1 MKKIYK
7 LMITILSLMII
18 LVGCSDSSE
27 IKLDPKNPVIITLAT
42 YYNDKQLNDLNEMIR
57 NFNENEGSEKGI
69 IVELISSGSVF
80 ETNKILLDS
89 ANDAPGSIEF
99 PNIFITYKGLIMEL
113 EGKKEV
119 IDYRDYFS
127 EEELGQYLEN
137 LISTG
142 KFEADQ
148 EKISMLPMA
157 NSTIITF
164 INKTDFDEIAQKIGV
179 NYDMLDTYEGIME
192 VAEKYYQ
199 YTDSLTPEPHD
210 GKALYGMDAIVS
222 QILAIHK
229 STGQDILTKTDG
241 KVEVNF
247 QKDFAKKMWDTFYV
261 PTMKGYFAKY
271 GKFTS
276 EDMKT
281 GKILVSSASTAGA
294 GYYPSKIL
302 LEDGQEKNIEIITR
316 FAPTIK
322 GHDGLSVQQGG
333 GIFISKSTPNKEYAA
348 AEFVKWMTNRE
359 NNTMFTLRSSYI
371 PVRVD
376 NTSIEDI
383 KQTITEN
390 NINEIVTAS
399 LVTSIDQIKTRKPYI
414 SPNIQGYEDVRSIV
428 ESVFAHEMNDARET
442 LLDEVSQGKDYD
454 QAVAEAIS
462 EESFELWYQDTLSRL
477 QQAIQ

>member
-1 MKKIYK
+1 MKKIYT
-7 LMITILSLMII
+7 LMILILSLLIFA
-18 LVGCSDSSE
+18 VGCNDSSE
-27 IKLDPKNPVIITLAT
+27 IKLDPKNPVIITLTT
-42 YYNDKQLNDLNEMIR
+42 YYNDKQLSDLSEMIR
-57 NFNENEGSEKGI
+57 EYNENEGSKKGI
-69 IVELISSGSVF
+69 IVELISSGSVS

-99 PNIFITYKGLIMEL
+99 PNIFITYKGIIMEL

-127 EEELGQYLEN
+127 QEELDQYLEN
-137 LISTG
+137 LIHTG
-142 KFEADQ
+142 KFETDR

-164 INKTDFDEIAQKIGV
+164 INKTDFDEISQKIGAS
-179 NYDMLDTYEGIME
+179 YDMLDTYEGIME

-210 GKALYGMDAIVS
+210 GKALYGMDSIVS

-229 STGQDILTKTDG
+229 STGQDILTKSNGTP
-241 KVEVNF
+241 EINF
-247 QKDFAKKMWDTFYV
+247 DKEFAKKMWDLFYV

-294 GYYPSKIL
+294 GYYPDKIL
-302 LEDGQEKNIEIITR
+302 LEDGQEKNIQIITR

-322 GHDGLSVQQGG
+322 GYDALSVQQGG
-333 GIFISKSTPNKEYAA
+333 GIFISKSTPTKEYAA

-359 NNTMFTLRSSYI
+359 NNMIFSLRSSYI

-376 NTSIEDI
+376 NTSINDI
-383 KQTITEN
+383 KQTISEN
-390 NINEIVTAS
+390 NIREIVTDS
-399 LVTSIDQIKTRKPYI
+399 LITSIDQIKTRKPYI

-428 ESVFAHEMNDARET
+428 ESVFAHEMNDARKE
-442 LLDEVSQGKDYD
+442 LLAEISQGKDYD
-454 QAVAEAIS
+454 QAISEAIS
-462 EESFELWYQDTLSRL
+462 EEQFELWYEDTLSRL
-477 QQAIQ
+477 KQAIQ